1 MLTDAGLPPGEIFA
15 GAEGLKKGACNSTGS
30 DPFSA
35 LEASQ
40 EGLSNS
46 KRSTS
51 DRISV
56 GRFSGGQAHHSL
68 FKIVEPVHEQQLH

>member
-1 MLTDAGLPPGEIFA
+1 MLTGAGLPPGEMFA
-15 GAEGLKKGACNSTGS
+15 GAERVQKGANNSTSS

-40 EGLSNS
+40 DGLSNS

-51 DRISV
+51 DRISL
-56 GRFSGGQAHHSL
+56 GRFPGSQAHHSL
-68 FKIVEPVHEQQLH
+68 FKVVEPMHEQQKH

>member
-1 MLTDAGLPPGEIFA
+1 MLTNAGLPPGEMFA
-15 GAEGLKKGACNSTGS
+15 GAEGLKKGAGNSTGS

-51 DRISV
+51 DRISQ

-68 FKIVEPVHEQQLH
+68 FKVVEPVHEQQ